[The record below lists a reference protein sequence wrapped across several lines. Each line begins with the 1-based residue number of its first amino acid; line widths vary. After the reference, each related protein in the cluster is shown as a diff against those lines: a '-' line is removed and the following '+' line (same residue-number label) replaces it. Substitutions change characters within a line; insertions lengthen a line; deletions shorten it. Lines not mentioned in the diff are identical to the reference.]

1 MLLRVYCCIITKKV
15 VSLHDFC
22 NYVSMRTKDLI
33 AKRER
38 RARQSAKKQSYH
50 PSAKQL
56 PETAVQEAYTLP
68 SSFGAE
74 VLKELKALPLS
85 ISDEEILR
93 RRDMRE
99 VLTFTIDPEDAKD
112 FDDALSYEVLQDDHG
127 EVRYRIGIHIADV
140 THYVQEG
147 SAVDEEAYQRG
158 TSIYLVDRVIPML
171 PEQLSNEL
179 CSLRP
184 NEDKL
189 CMSVIVDMDKQAKVL
204 RHKICRTVI
213 RSDYRLTYEEA
224 LGQLTVDN
232 GQLTVDNGQLTVDN
246 GQLTVDNGQLTVD
259 NGELVG
265 ALQAMNE
272 LAKQLRKKR
281 FEHGAINFETPEV
294 RFRLNE
300 HGEPIEIVFHQ
311 STAANHLI
319 EEFMLLANRIVAKEA
334 GGNGQLTVDNGQLT
348 VDNGQLTVD
357 NGQLTVDNG
366 QLTVDNGQLT
376 VDKKGRGKAFV
387 YRVHDVPDPE
397 KLVKLGNF
405 IRQFGFHLRT
415 SSKRSVQNKHINSL
429 LDSCQGTNSQS
440 LIETLAIRTMA
451 KAVYS
456 TSNIGHYGLGFT
468 HYTHFTSPIRRY
480 PDMMVHRLLAKYIL
494 HSKQPCR
501 HQQELLEEACVHC
514 SDTEQMA
521 QMAERNSIKEMQAR
535 WMSQHIGEEFEG
547 VISGVTEFGLF
558 VQLKDTL
565 TEGLVPIRTIEP
577 HDYMQY
583 DEDNYCLVAA
593 RSGIT
598 YTLSDTVRVRVVR
611 ADVEKKQIDFV
622 LVE

>member
-1 MLLRVYCCIITKKV
+1 M
-15 VSLHDFC
+15 HDFC

-50 PSAKQL
+50 PSAKQQ
-56 PETAVQEAYTLP
+56 PETAAEAAYTLP

-224 LGQLTVDN
+224 MRLLDMGERLEARGERLEVRGERLEGDGQ
-232 GQLTVDNGQLTVDN
+232 
-246 GQLTVDNGQLTVD
+246 
-259 NGELVG
+259 LVG

-319 EEFMLLANRIVAKEA
+319 EEFMLLANRIVAKEVR
-334 GGNGQLTVDNGQLT
+334 GERLEVRGERLEVRGERLE
-348 VDNGQLTVD
+348 
-357 NGQLTVDNG
+357 
-366 QLTVDNGQLT
+366 
-376 VDKKGRGKAFV
+376 GRGERAFV

-456 TSNIGHYGLGFT
+456 TSNIGHYGLGFA

-480 PDMMVHRLLAKYIL
+480 PDMMVHRLLAKYVL

>member
-1 MLLRVYCCIITKKV
+1 MQEKNHISTLPHFHIKKSAERTMLLRVYCCIITKNV

-224 LGQLTVDN
+224 MR
-232 GQLTVDNGQLTVDN
+232 
-246 GQLTVDNGQLTVD
+246 QLTVDNGQLTVD

-319 EEFMLLANRIVAKEA
+319 EEFMLLANRIVAKE
-334 GGNGQLTVDNGQLT
+334 V
-348 VDNGQLTVD
+348 
-357 NGQLTVDNG
+357 
-366 QLTVDNGQLT
+366 
-376 VDKKGRGKAFV
+376 RGERLEVRGERAFV

>member
-1 MLLRVYCCIITKKV
+1 M
-15 VSLHDFC
+15 HDFC

-56 PETAVQEAYTLP
+56 PETAAEEAYTLP

-224 LGQLTVDN
+224 LGLLDMGD
-232 GQLTVDNGQLTVDN
+232 GQLAIGDGQLDIGD
-246 GQLTVDNGQLTVD
+246 GQ
-259 NGELVG
+259 LVG

-334 GGNGQLTVDNGQLT
+334 GG
-348 VDNGQLTVD
+348 

-456 TSNIGHYGLGFT
+456 TSNIGHYGLGFA

-593 RSGIT
+593 RSGVT
-598 YTLSDTVRVRVVR
+598 YTLSDSVRVRVVR

>member
-224 LGQLTVDN
+224 LGLLARGD
-232 GQLTVDNGQLTVDN
+232 GQLDIGERLEVRGERLEVRGERLEVRGERLEGDGQ
-246 GQLTVDNGQLTVD
+246 
-259 NGELVG
+259 LVG

-319 EEFMLLANRIVAKEA
+319 EEFMLLANRIVAKE
-334 GGNGQLTVDNGQLT
+334 V
-348 VDNGQLTVD
+348 
-357 NGQLTVDNG
+357 
-366 QLTVDNGQLT
+366 
-376 VDKKGRGKAFV
+376 RGERLEVRGERLEVRGERAFV

>member
-1 MLLRVYCCIITKKV
+1 M
-15 VSLHDFC
+15 HDFC

-50 PSAKQL
+50 PSAKQQ
-56 PETAVQEAYTLP
+56 PETAAEAAYTLP

-224 LGQLTVDN
+224 MGLLAIGDGRLDI
-232 GQLTVDNGQLTVDN
+232 GGR
-246 GQLTVDNGQLTVD
+246 
-259 NGELVG
+259 LVG

-334 GGNGQLTVDNGQLT
+334 GG
-348 VDNGQLTVD
+348 
-357 NGQLTVDNG
+357 NG

-456 TSNIGHYGLGFT
+456 TSNIGHYGLGFA

>member
-1 MLLRVYCCIITKKV
+1 M
-15 VSLHDFC
+15 HDFC
-22 NYVSMRTKDLI
+22 SYVSMRTKDLI

-224 LGQLTVDN
+224 MR
-232 GQLTVDNGQLTVDN
+232 
-246 GQLTVDNGQLTVD
+246 QLTVDNGQLTVD

-348 VDNGQLTVD
+348 VD
-357 NGQLTVDNG
+357 
-366 QLTVDNGQLT
+366 
-376 VDKKGRGKAFV
+376 KKGRGKAFV

-456 TSNIGHYGLGFT
+456 TSNIGHYGLGFA

-593 RSGIT
+593 RSGVT
-598 YTLSDTVRVRVVR
+598 YTLSDSVRVRVVR

>member
-1 MLLRVYCCIITKKV
+1 M
-15 VSLHDFC
+15 HDFC

-56 PETAVQEAYTLP
+56 PETAAEEAYTLP
-68 SSFGAE
+68 SAFGAE

-224 LGQLTVDN
+224 MR
-232 GQLTVDNGQLTVDN
+232 
-246 GQLTVDNGQLTVD
+246 QLTVDNGQLTVD

-272 LAKQLRKKR
+272 LASQLRKKR

-334 GGNGQLTVDNGQLT
+334 GG
-348 VDNGQLTVD
+348 

-456 TSNIGHYGLGFT
+456 TSNIGHYGLGFA

-593 RSGIT
+593 RSGVT
-598 YTLSDTVRVRVVR
+598 YTLSDSVRVRVVR

>member
-1 MLLRVYCCIITKKV
+1 M
-15 VSLHDFC
+15 HDFC

-56 PETAVQEAYTLP
+56 PETAAEEAYTLP

-224 LGQLTVDN
+224 MR
-232 GQLTVDNGQLTVDN
+232 
-246 GQLTVDNGQLTVD
+246 QLTVDNGQLTVD

-272 LAKQLRKKR
+272 LASQLRKKR

-319 EEFMLLANRIVAKEA
+319 EEFMLLANRIVAKE
-334 GGNGQLTVDNGQLT
+334 V
-348 VDNGQLTVD
+348 
-357 NGQLTVDNG
+357 
-366 QLTVDNGQLT
+366 
-376 VDKKGRGKAFV
+376 RG
-387 YRVHDVPDPE
+387 
-397 KLVKLGNF
+397 
-405 IRQFGFHLRT
+405 
-415 SSKRSVQNKHINSL
+415 
-429 LDSCQGTNSQS
+429 
-440 LIETLAIRTMA
+440 
-451 KAVYS
+451 
-456 TSNIGHYGLGFT
+456 
-468 HYTHFTSPIRRY
+468 
-480 PDMMVHRLLAKYIL
+480 
-494 HSKQPCR
+494 
-501 HQQELLEEACVHC
+501 
-514 SDTEQMA
+514 
-521 QMAERNSIKEMQAR
+521 ER
-535 WMSQHIGEEFEG
+535 
-547 VISGVTEFGLF
+547 
-558 VQLKDTL
+558 
-565 TEGLVPIRTIEP
+565 
-577 HDYMQY
+577 
-583 DEDNYCLVAA
+583 
-593 RSGIT
+593 
-598 YTLSDTVRVRVVR
+598 
-611 ADVEKKQIDFV
+611 
-622 LVE
+622 

>member
-1 MLLRVYCCIITKKV
+1 M
-15 VSLHDFC
+15 HDFC

-56 PETAVQEAYTLP
+56 PETAAEEAYTLP

-74 VLKELKALPLS
+74 VLKELKTLPLS

-232 GQLTVDNGQLTVDN
+232 GQLTVDNG
-246 GQLTVDNGQLTVD
+246 
-259 NGELVG
+259 ELVG

-319 EEFMLLANRIVAKEA
+319 EEFMLLANRIVAKE
-334 GGNGQLTVDNGQLT
+334 V
-348 VDNGQLTVD
+348 
-357 NGQLTVDNG
+357 
-366 QLTVDNGQLT
+366 
-376 VDKKGRGKAFV
+376 RGERLEV
-387 YRVHDVPDPE
+387 RGE
-397 KLVKLGNF
+397 
-405 IRQFGFHLRT
+405 R
-415 SSKRSVQNKHINSL
+415 
-429 LDSCQGTNSQS
+429 C
-440 LIETLAIRTMA
+440 IEAWR
-451 KAVYS
+451 
-456 TSNIGHYGLGFT
+456 
-468 HYTHFTSPIRRY
+468 
-480 PDMMVHRLLAKYIL
+480 
-494 HSKQPCR
+494 
-501 HQQELLEEACVHC
+501 
-514 SDTEQMA
+514 
-521 QMAERNSIKEMQAR
+521 
-535 WMSQHIGEEFEG
+535 
-547 VISGVTEFGLF
+547 
-558 VQLKDTL
+558 
-565 TEGLVPIRTIEP
+565 
-577 HDYMQY
+577 
-583 DEDNYCLVAA
+583 
-593 RSGIT
+593 GIH
-598 YTLSDTVRVRVVR
+598 
-611 ADVEKKQIDFV
+611 E
-622 LVE
+622 